1 MQIEV
6 YAHDDEVAASAAR
19 WLAAEARAAV
29 AERGR
34 FLCAV
39 SGGKT
44 PWQMLRALASEDI
57 PWRDVHLFQIDE
69 RVAPEGHPDRNLTH
83 LRDSLAAQ
91 TSLPIANIH
100 PMPVTADDL
109 TAAAALYAAEL
120 AQWGGEPARLDVAHL
135 GLGADGHTAS
145 LVPDDPVLAV
155 LDRDVAITSEYQGRI
170 RMTLTYPLLNRSRKI
185 LWLATGPSKREML
198 SRLLAGDTTIPAGR
212 IAAEQALLMT
222 DQQL

>member
-6 YAHDDEVAASAAR
+6 YAHEDAVAVAAAR

-34 FLCAV
+34 FLCAI

-44 PWQMLRALASEDI
+44 PWLMLRALAAEDV
-57 PWRDVHLFQIDE
+57 PWPDVHLFQVDE
-69 RVAPEGHPDRNLTH
+69 RVAPDGHPDRNLTH
-83 LRDSLAAQ
+83 LRESLAAQ
-91 TSLPIANIH
+91 SSLPAANIH

-109 TAAAALYAAEL
+109 ATAASQYAAEL
-120 AQWGGEPARLDVAHL
+120 AQWGGSPARLDVAHL
-135 GLGADGHTAS
+135 GLGTDGHTAS
-145 LVPDDPVLAV
+145 LVPDDPVLHV
-155 LDRDVAITSEYQGRI
+155 LDRDVALTSEYQGRV
-170 RMTLTYPLLNRSRKI
+170 RMTLTYPLLNRARHV
-185 LWLATGPSKREML
+185 LWLATGAAKREML
-198 SRLLAGDTTIPAGR
+198 SRLLAGDQTIPAGR